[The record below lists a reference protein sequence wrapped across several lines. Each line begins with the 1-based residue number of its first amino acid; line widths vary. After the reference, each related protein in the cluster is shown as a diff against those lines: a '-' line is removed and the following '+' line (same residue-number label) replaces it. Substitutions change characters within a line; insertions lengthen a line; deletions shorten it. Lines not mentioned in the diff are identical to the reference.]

1 MFFLLKMR
9 KLAIV
14 TDGSCDIPKKF
25 VEKYQL
31 NIIPFRVLFGTEVFQ
46 TFGDWGDLTKEEFYD
61 KLKTCEEFPTTGIPP
76 NSEIVKVM
84 QKAVSEAES
93 VIAIILS
100 KNFSGM
106 YQSVVKVVEH
116 QFQDADITII
126 DSTVATS
133 SLGVLVLEA
142 ARMVESG
149 FSKDEIIERIELI
162 KTQARL
168 LVVLDSVD
176 SVYRSGRV
184 GWSKKFLVKS
194 LKIKPIV
201 NFVGGQ
207 IVSGGTLRGTE
218 LVLKRIKFAAPIIL
232 KNSITDHV
240 VIWHVRNPKAAEEI
254 LEIMEANNGQNK
266 ELIVQEAG
274 PLVGTHVGEKSI
286 GIMYIGDYKKKWLLK
301 MKE

>member
-1 MFFLLKMR
+1 
-9 KLAIV
+9 
-14 TDGSCDIPKKF
+14 
-25 VEKYQL
+25 
-31 NIIPFRVLFGTEVFQ
+31 
-46 TFGDWGDLTKEEFYD
+46 
-61 KLKTCEEFPTTGIPP
+61 
-76 NSEIVKVM
+76 
-84 QKAVSEAES
+84 
-93 VIAIILS
+93 
-100 KNFSGM
+100 
-106 YQSVVKVVEH
+106 
-116 QFQDADITII
+116 
-126 DSTVATS
+126 
-133 SLGVLVLEA
+133 
-142 ARMVESG
+142 
-149 FSKDEIIERIELI
+149 RIELI

-218 LVLKRIKFAAPIIL
+218 QVLKRIKFAAPIIL

-286 GIMYIGDYKKKWLLK
+286 GIMYIGDYKKKWILK